1 MEDSG
6 LEFAPRR
13 PCGRGPGVAAT
24 RRDCQGSAPEPEAF
38 SPGLAMRDLGV
49 CVSEYL
55 RGLLAAPASSGTAR
69 NGGGCV
75 QARARASDKHTEM
88 RDRERKIRNKM
99 ESDREQGSP

>member
-1 MEDSG
+1 MAAFLWQTEVSDGFLEEMLVEDSG

-13 PCGRGPGVAAT
+13 PCSRGPGVAAT

-55 RGLLAAPASSGTAR
+55 RGLLAARRPLGPQEVVEDVCT
-69 NGGGCV
+69 
-75 QARARASDKHTEM
+75 
-88 RDRERKIRNKM
+88 REPERQISTLR
-99 ESDREQGSP
+99 